1 LYASSNTESTS
12 ADSHAT
18 LSWDWDVDAGK
29 MSMCLQA
36 DEIMG
41 DCVVTGSTATPATG
55 TRQLQEEVRLK
66 PNDFTCAAPCVAGRN
81 RLSFFGRVDI
91 LDAKAL
97 ATKAR
102 SNARSF
108 MLMADENCS

>member
-1 LYASSNTESTS
+1 
-12 ADSHAT
+12 
-18 LSWDWDVDAGK
+18 
-29 MSMCLQA
+29 M
-36 DEIMG
+36 
-41 DCVVTGSTATPATG
+41 
-55 TRQLQEEVRLK
+55 K